1 MDVEKNII
9 EFRRDDSSDEAV
21 LAGYI
26 NEYAEV
32 MLSALAEYGVT
43 KEGTITGN
51 ASDYSAPQAEENII
65 RFYVDG
71 IYSLYIVMYSSKM
84 YICYPNNSLTS
95 AASNNSFDV
104 KSVNFVYYKTE
115 ETVLFGTLNGTDYG
129 LNTTSLIY
137 AVVTVKDMENSAYAE
152 KRLLISTYTNTN
164 VLRIRVG
171 HTTIIENKLFTS
183 NINNSQVTR
192 IIKIP
197 FMTHGNYYISEFFNM
212 YVPIAMSSENANN
225 VLNDMRVTVINK
237 DFNTY
242 WVH

>member
-9 EFRRDDSSDEAV
+9 EFRRDDSSDETV

-32 MLSALAEYGVT
+32 MLSVLAEYGVT

-51 ASDYSAPQAEENII
+51 ASGYSVPLAEENII

-84 YICYPNNSLTS
+84 YICYPNNSFS
-95 AASNNSFDV
+95 AVFSSNSFDV
-104 KSVNFVYYKTE
+104 KSINFVYYKTE
-115 ETVLFGTLNGTDYG
+115 ETLLFNTLNGTDYG
-129 LNTTSLIY
+129 VNTISLMY
-137 AVVTVKDMENSAYAE
+137 AVVTIKDMENSAYAE
-152 KRLLISTYTNTN
+152 KRILLFTNASIYI
-164 VLRIRVG
+164 RIG
-171 HTTIIENKLFTS
+171 HTTIIENAFFTS
-183 NINNSQVTR
+183 NIKNRQVTR
-192 IIKIP
+192 IIKTP

-212 YVPIAMSSENANN
+212 YIPLEMSFENANN
-225 VLNDMRVTVINK
+225 VLNDMRVTVLYGNK
-237 DFNTY
+237 NTY